1 VWQVRGKFVTR
12 RGHGDTRREM
22 AKAHP
27 EQARP
32 GNLNAARHGAQSAT
46 RIRPAARTQKRR
58 LLRQIGLASS
68 DLDGIGKALL
78 DNWARAQAKVDLM
91 DRYFTEHGFLDAD
104 GEPVGATKVY
114 FVAVN
119 SARLAL
125 SRLREHLNAQEH
137 SPLPALEGEGRRLR
151 IEAENRLRAVK

>member
-1 VWQVRGKFVTR
+1 MENVA
-12 RGHGDTRREM
+12 GDVDDRDGADE
-22 AKAHP
+22 APHFN
-27 EQARP
+27 ARF
-32 GNLNAARHGAQSAT
+32 GNTNRTSHGARSAT

-58 LLRQIGLASS
+58 LLRQIGLSSS

-78 DNWARAQAKVDLM
+78 DNWARAQAKVDLL
-91 DRYFTEHGFLDAD
+91 DRHFESVGFLDAK
-104 GEPVGATKVY
+104 GEPVGATKIY

-125 SRLREHLNAQEH
+125 SRLREHLHAEEH

-151 IEAENRLRAVK
+151 LEAERRLRAVK